1 MAEKMVCGG
10 IYEITE
16 ETGRVKQASLI
27 ALTIE
32 PNGPTMG
39 TLMFSGYAPE
49 YLNEDSERWGQFKL
63 IGRPASPKV
72 GRPKKG

>member
-1 MAEKMVCGG
+1 MAVKMVCGG
-10 IYEITE
+10 VYEVIE
-16 ETGRVKQASLI
+16 ENGRIKQASLV
-27 ALTIE
+27 ALTVE
-32 PNGPTMG
+32 PGGATMG

-49 YLNEDSERWGQFKL
+49 YLSEDSERWAQFQL